1 MYALGGHARRTVLPR
16 ALRSLG
22 AQKANYAPAGRPPGP
37 PKEPV
42 RPHYANEI
50 AAKLGTE
57 GVWHS
62 LRGGQRFRDKNAVK
76 NTDKYRVNIVSEK
89 LCDDAINYI
98 RPTLARHEGCDLVDI
113 FPGVGL
119 WSQKLNDVLRPRSH
133 IMMEPDENFYR
144 PYLQPLLD
152 RPGTQLLPE
161 SGIIWDQLT
170 KVLSPAVLPHQVE
183 RKYSPD
189 ETPQRN
195 DTLLVSINLCM
206 TPKRKFR
213 SFESL
218 AQLVL
223 FQLISS
229 IRPGALFQKYGLVRM
244 LIWAENSEKASLV
257 PRTVQR
263 RKKMSIEA
271 EVATEWICEVVGG
284 DYDDPAVT
292 RANQWFRRD
301 DALDLESTRRTLERM
316 REHGFVMPPGREPH
330 HLQAYLDVEK
340 LKLQA
345 DDGVPGPST
354 YSVDRPYMAEL
365 DRMEAAFAKGE
376 LAKGSEELKRYKFL
390 TYLRN
395 FANKRSDRLLGLID
409 EHDDIVQAHADAGA
423 DEDKIT
429 HAIRRGQAW
438 TDKIR
443 TFERH
448 FRQTVVLHRDNR
460 HILRQDPPILNWD
473 RRYAEPLRA
482 SPSEFFP
489 EAPCSLLDVQPKAAA
504 PILRDI
510 GPDSGRGGDTFDQI
524 LRGISQRPMDPV
536 FKSLGNLAPGAGE
549 GVALQCPSLVDP
561 RRCGIPPGLPGLASR
576 GLGEA
581 QLIELTEAWMR
592 WPFRPTYAELVS
604 QTLEESDVEDDEGRQ
619 FAASE

>member
-16 ALRSLG
+16 AVRSLG
-22 AQKANYAPAGRPPGP
+22 AQQANYATRGRPPGP
-37 PKEPV
+37 PKPV
-42 RPHYANEI
+42 KPQYANEV
-50 AAKLGTE
+50 AAKLAAD
-57 GVWHS
+57 GVWNSMRAVH
-62 LRGGQRFRDKNAVK
+62 RGKPKHAAK
-76 NTDKYRVNIVSEK
+76 NTDKYRVNVVSEK

-98 RPTLARHEGCDLVDI
+98 RPTLARHEGCDLIDI
-113 FPGVGL
+113 FPGVGI

-133 IMMEPDENFYR
+133 ILMEPDEDFYK

-152 RPGTQLLPE
+152 RPGTRLLPE

-170 KVLSPAVLPHQVE
+170 KVLNPTVLPHQVE
-183 RKYSPD
+183 RKYASH

-271 EVATEWICEVVGG
+271 EISTDWVCEVVGG

-292 RANQWFRRD
+292 RSNMWFRRD
-301 DALDLESTRRTLERM
+301 DSIDFESTRRTLERM

-340 LKLQA
+340 LKA
-345 DDGVPGPST
+345 DDVVGAT
-354 YSVDRPYMAEL
+354 THSVDRPYMVEL
-365 DRMEAAFAKGE
+365 EGMEAAFANGE
-376 LAKGSEELKRYKFL
+376 FAKGSKELKRYKAL

-395 FANKRSDRLLGLID
+395 FANRRSDRLVGLID
-409 EHDDIVQAHADAGA
+409 EHDAIAQAYVDAGS
-423 DEDKIT
+423 DEDKLA

-448 FRQTVVLHRDNR
+448 FRQSIVLHRDNV
-460 HILRQDPPILNWD
+460 HVLRQDPPIMNWD
-473 RRYAEPLRA
+473 RRYVEPLRA

-504 PILRDI
+504 PVLRDI
-510 GPDSGRGGDTFDQI
+510 GPDSSRGGDTFDQI

-536 FKSLGNLAPGAGE
+536 VKSLGSMAPGAGD
-549 GVALQCPSLVDP
+549 GVAPHCPSLFDP
-561 RRCGIPPGLPGLASR
+561 RRGGVPPGLAGLASR
-576 GLGEA
+576 ALNEA
-581 QLIELTEAWMR
+581 QLIELAYAWMK

-604 QTLEESDVEDDEGRQ
+604 RTLEESDVEDDEGRQ